1 MSTEQKPSA
10 PLAPVISISAF
21 QARRQLRAPRA
32 VPEQPVV
39 NLILIPQL
47 PDLTDVGVVKAPGPG
62 GAVLVS
68 GVGADLDPENRVQP
82 AYTPGQARLLAERLL
97 AAARTAE
104 CASCCAEVQEQEIS
118 APRPACSACEL
129 IAAGE

>member
-1 MSTEQKPSA
+1 MSTEQKS
-10 PLAPVISISAF
+10 LAPVVSIAAF

-47 PDLTDVGVVKAPGPG
+47 PDLTDVGVVKVPGPG

-68 GVGADLDPENRVQP
+68 GIGTDLDPENRVQP
-82 AYTPGQARLLAERLL
+82 AYTPGQARLLAERFL
-97 AAARTAE
+97 AAARAAE
-104 CASCCAEVQEQEIS
+104 CASCCSEVYEEVIS
-118 APRPACSACEL
+118 APRSVCANCEL